1 MSRLADLR
9 KKELTCPIGSCQCCC
24 QPKIEYK
31 FGDGSA
37 LGSADVPFFC
47 CLPKISVKE
56 CVRPHPEWPHP
67 EAHTHTHTRHALSG
81 GAHSILLPPPPSRRS
96 AAGAEKYIVQMP
108 SCMGGVCVD
117 CMAEG
122 CCNCKIPFYIYPTG
136 SAGGKGEEVGKVV
149 KMWRGMGTEVFSDAA
164 SFQLD
169 FPKEAD
175 APSKAML
182 LGTTMFINMLF
193 FEKGN
198 E

>member
-1 MSRLADLR
+1 
-9 KKELTCPIGSCQCCC
+9 
-24 QPKIEYK
+24 
-31 FGDGSA
+31 
-37 LGSADVPFFC
+37 
-47 CLPKISVKE
+47 
-56 CVRPHPEWPHP
+56 
-67 EAHTHTHTRHALSG
+67 
-81 GAHSILLPPPPSRRS
+81 
-96 AAGAEKYIVQMP
+96 
-108 SCMGGVCVD
+108 MGGVCVD

-149 KMWRGMGTEVFSDAA
+149 KMWRGMGTEVFTDAA

-193 FEKGN
+193 FEKGG